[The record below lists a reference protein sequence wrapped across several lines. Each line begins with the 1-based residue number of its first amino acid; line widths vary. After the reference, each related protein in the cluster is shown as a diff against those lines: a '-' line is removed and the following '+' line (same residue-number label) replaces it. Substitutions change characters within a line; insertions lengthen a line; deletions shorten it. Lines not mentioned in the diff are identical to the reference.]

1 MATFKKLYTSTPEVI
16 YSNPGSY
23 ILKPQKL
30 YIQVS
35 QIGSTRPE
43 GAEAPSPGH
52 RPGLLRAKTCRP
64 VRAKA
69 LGIA

>member
-1 MATFKKLYTSTPEVI
+1 MRLPWLYTSTPEVI

-35 QIGSTRPE
+35 QIGSTRSE
-43 GAEAPSPGH
+43 RAETPSSGH
-52 RPGLLRAKTCRP
+52 RPGYTSNRQGTL
-64 VRAKA
+64 
-69 LGIA
+69 